1 MQLPIFPLDNKYRLV
16 RLLGEGAFGQV
27 WLAEDV
33 LIDSRQVA
41 IKQLKNSS
49 VGNTALLIEEMQ
61 HLSSLDHPHVVKFLH
76 HFQDDENLYLV
87 MENCAGGNLGAFA
100 HGRPL
105 DPAKVFEWGK
115 TLTETLATVHQH
127 GIVHHDIK
135 PQNLLLTD
143 DRRLKVADFGVANRN
158 WGTRI
163 YMAPELSLGEAVASD
178 DVRIDVYALGVTLLE
193 LLLGKN
199 PLRDIADNDLL
210 QAKIRHD
217 FIPHNLA
224 RWIQEI
230 LLKATHPTPE
240 LRFQSMKDFGEA
252 IESRHVSYIIDGD
265 RMKAQRIA
273 AKARI
278 LLARKKWRTVEKYC
292 QQALHIAPDCVAALI
307 VAGRLELMLK
317 RTARA
322 KAYFFDAVR
331 INPRAAVQKELGW
344 IALEEGN
351 YAQAISMLTDHLQ
364 REAADFEACNLL
376 SQCFFLTE
384 RYELGEQLAATVIA
398 QGTAN
403 NCFENNRF
411 IFRLLGDNGSWKF
424 LENLDKSSITNPFTQ
439 FNLEVATETP
449 RSWSKGGSPAL
460 KSKLVFQD
468 YRFGVIEKQRKA
480 QSMFF
485 DCGDDYVYTL
495 QNPLITL
502 GNFECNNIPFNQ
514 TGISR
519 RHAVIVNFPNDVW
532 IYDLGSVAG
541 ISVDGEP
548 VHGKAFLDGVH
559 TVDIGSR
566 KIRIATK
573 ESLLI

>member
-1 MQLPIFPLDNKYRLV
+1 MQMPIFPLDNKYRLV
-16 RLLGEGAFGQV
+16 RMLGEGGFGQV

-33 LIDSRQVA
+33 LIDGRQVA
-41 IKQLKNSS
+41 IKQFKNRSI
-49 VGNTALLIEEMQ
+49 VNTALMIEEMK

-87 MENCAGGNLGAFA
+87 MENCAGGNLGVFA
-100 HGRPL
+100 HGREL
-105 DPAKVFEWGK
+105 EPARIFEWGK
-115 TLTETLATVHQH
+115 TLTKTLARVHHH

-135 PQNLLLTD
+135 PQNLLLTAD
-143 DRRLKVADFGVANRN
+143 GRLKIADFGVANRN
-158 WGTRI
+158 WGTRA
-163 YMAPELSLGEAVASD
+163 YMAPELFLGEAVGSG

-193 LLLGKN
+193 LLLGQN
-199 PLRDIADNDLL
+199 PLREIADNDLL
-210 QAKIRHD
+210 QTKIRHD
-217 FIPHNLA
+217 FIPHSLA

-230 LLKATHPTPE
+230 MLKATHPTPE

-252 IESRHVSYIIDGD
+252 IDSRHVSYIINGD

-273 AKARI
+273 ASAKS
-278 LLARKKWRTVEKYC
+278 LLARKKWRSVEKYC

-351 YAQAISMLTDHLQ
+351 HAQAISMLTDHLQ

-376 SQCFFLTE
+376 LQCFFLTE
-384 RYELGEQLAATVIA
+384 RYELGEQLAATVLA

-403 NCFENNRF
+403 TCFENNRF
-411 IFRLLGDNGSWKF
+411 IFRLLRDESSWNF
-424 LENLDKSSITNPFTQ
+424 LENLDKISITNPFTQ

-449 RSWSKGGSPAL
+449 RSWNKDSGPTL

-480 QSMFF
+480 QSIFF
-485 DCGDDYVYTL
+485 DCGEDYVYSF
-495 QNPLITL
+495 QNSLITL
-502 GNFECNNIPFNQ
+502 GNFERNNIPLNQ
-514 TGISR
+514 NGISR
-519 RHAVIVNFPNDVW
+519 RHAVIVNFQNDVW

-541 ISVDGEP
+541 ISVDGKK

-566 KIRIATK
+566 KIRVATK